1 MPKRF
6 STARGREFGAG
17 LRVAIAS
24 AGLTSRAAADIVD
37 WDEAKVSDVVNGKG
51 GATQLEVAVLLGV
64 CRVNADE
71 TVHLLSLYGDTHIR
85 GWWQQHGR
93 CSPVRLRTVVEHLKA
108 ATTLISWHTH
118 MVPLFLQTADY
129 LREVLRASSTAP
141 ADELKVR
148 VQAHLAMQDLIRH
161 GMKCTFFIH
170 ELALHLR
177 VGGAEVHA
185 GQLLHLMFMANRP
198 NIRIRIVPAVHGA
211 HAGLAGPFTQLSFAK
226 YESLVW
232 VETENSSLLAETKD
246 AIDGYE
252 TVVRALAEQS
262 LDEAESTALI
272 VRLYEALQPAHD
284 QATTADKRSTESF
297 PPGEDRDSACRQPE
311 GDQPAGRCAG

>member
-17 LRVAIAS
+17 LRAAITS

-64 CRVNADE
+64 CRVHAYE
-71 TVHLLSLYGDTHIR
+71 VVHLLSLYGETHLQ
-85 GWWQQHGR
+85 GWWQQHGK
-93 CSPVRLRTVVEHLKA
+93 CSPIRLRTVVEHLKVA
-108 ATTLISWHTH
+108 KTLISWHTH
-118 MVPLFLQTADY
+118 TVPLFLQTADY

-141 ADELKVR
+141 ADELAER
-148 VQAHLAMQDLIRH
+148 VQAQLALQATVQRNV
-161 GMKCTFFIH
+161 KCTFFVH
-170 ELALHLR
+170 EFALHLR

-185 GQLLHLMFMANRP
+185 EQLLHLMFMANRP
-198 NIRIRIVPAVHGA
+198 NIKIRIVPSARGA
-211 HAGLAGPFTQLSFAK
+211 HAGLAGPFTQLTFAK

-232 VETENSSLLAETKD
+232 VETENSSLLAEAKD
-246 AIDGYE
+246 AIDGYQK
-252 TVVRALAEQS
+252 VVDALEEQS

-272 VRLYEALQPAHD
+272 NRLYEA
-284 QATTADKRSTESF
+284 RSGS
-297 PPGEDRDSACRQPE
+297 DRSNSARVSLERPFV
-311 GDQPAGRCAG
+311 

>member
-17 LRVAIAS
+17 LRAAIAG
-24 AGLTSRAAADIVD
+24 AGLTSRAAAEIVD

-64 CRVNADE
+64 CRVNAE
-71 TVHLLSLYGDTHIR
+71 ELIHLLTLYAETHIR

-93 CSPVRLRTVVEHLKA
+93 CSPIRLRTVVEHLKA
-108 ATTLISWHTH
+108 AKTLVSWHTH
-118 MVPLFLQTADY
+118 LVPLFLQTTDY

-141 ADELKVR
+141 ADELAER
-148 VQAHLAMQDLIRH
+148 VQAQLAMQSSVQRNV
-161 GMKCTFFIH
+161 KCTFFLH
-170 ELALHLR
+170 EFALHLR

-185 GQLLHLMFMANRP
+185 AQLLHLLFMANRP
-198 NIRIRIVPAVHGA
+198 NVRIRIVPAAHGA
-211 HAGLAGPFTQLSFAK
+211 HAGLAGPFTQLTFAK

-232 VETENSSLLAETKD
+232 VETENSSLLAEAKD

-252 TVVRALAEQS
+252 TVVRALEEQS

-272 VRLYEALQPAHD
+272 MRLYETFQPADGHA
-284 QATTADKRSTESF
+284 ATAEMRLTEPF
-297 PPGEDRDSACRQPE
+297 PPLA
-311 GDQPAGRCAG
+311 

>member
-6 STARGREFGAG
+6 STARGREFGTG
-17 LRVAIAS
+17 LRAAITS

-71 TVHLLSLYGDTHIR
+71 IVHLLSLYGETHIR
-85 GWWQQHGR
+85 GWWQQHGT
-93 CSPVRLRTVVEHLKA
+93 CSPIRLRTVIEHLKVA
-108 ATTLISWHTH
+108 KTLISWHTH
-118 MVPLFLQTADY
+118 MVPVFVQTADY
-129 LREVLRASSTAP
+129 MREVLRASSTAP
-141 ADELKVR
+141 ADELEER
-148 VQAHLAMQDLIRH
+148 VQAQLAIQELVRRNV
-161 GMKCTFFIH
+161 KCTVFIH

-198 NIRIRIVPAVHGA
+198 NIRIRIVPAAHGA
-211 HAGLAGPFTQLSFAK
+211 HAGLAGPFTQLTFAK

-232 VETENSSLLAETKD
+232 WRPRTPASSP
-246 AIDGYE
+246 
-252 TVVRALAEQS
+252 RR
-262 LDEAESTALI
+262 EAQSTATRRSS
-272 VRLYEALQPAHD
+272 VRSRHRA
-284 QATTADKRSTESF
+284 
-297 PPGEDRDSACRQPE
+297 
-311 GDQPAGRCAG
+311 

>member
-6 STARGREFGAG
+6 STARGREFGTG
-17 LRVAIAS
+17 LRAAITS

-71 TVHLLSLYGDTHIR
+71 IVHLLSLYGETHIR
-85 GWWQQHGR
+85 GWWQQHGT
-93 CSPVRLRTVVEHLKA
+93 CSPIRLRTVIEHLKVA
-108 ATTLISWHTH
+108 KTLISWHTH
-118 MVPLFLQTADY
+118 MVPVFVQTADY
-129 LREVLRASSTAP
+129 VREVLRASSTAP
-141 ADELKVR
+141 ADELEER
-148 VQAHLAMQDLIRH
+148 VQAQLAMQELFRRNV
-161 GMKCTFFIH
+161 KCTVFIH

-198 NIRIRIVPAVHGA
+198 NVRIRIVPAAHGA
-211 HAGLAGPFTQLSFAK
+211 HAGLAGPFTQLTFAK

-232 VETENSSLLAETKD
+232 VETENSSLLAEAKD
-246 AIDGYE
+246 AIDGYA
-252 TVVRALAEQS
+252 TVVRALEAQS
-262 LDEAESTALI
+262 LNEADSTALI
-272 VRLYEALQPAHD
+272 TRLYEALHPGRD
-284 QATTADKRSTESF
+284 QAATAEAPSTEPF
-297 PPGEDRDSACRQPE
+297 PP
-311 GDQPAGRCAG
+311 PA

>member
-6 STARGREFGAG
+6 STARGREFGTG
-17 LRVAIAS
+17 LRAAIAS

-71 TVHLLSLYGDTHIR
+71 IGHLLSLYGETHIR

-93 CSPVRLRTVVEHLKA
+93 CSPVRLRTVVEHLKV

-129 LREVLRASSTAP
+129 LREVLLASSTAP
-141 ADELKVR
+141 ADELPER
-148 VQAHLAMQDLIRH
+148 VQAQLAMQALVQRDV
-161 GMKCTFFIH
+161 KCTFLIH
-170 ELALHLR
+170 EFALHLR

-185 GQLLHLMFMANRP
+185 GQLLHLMFMVNRP
-198 NIRIRIVPAVHGA
+198 NIRIRIVPAAQGA
-211 HAGLAGPFTQLSFAK
+211 HAGLVGPFTQLTFAK

-232 VETENSSLLAETKD
+232 VETENSSLLAEAKD
-246 AIDGYE
+246 AIDGYA
-252 TVVRALAEQS
+252 TVIRALEAQS
-262 LDEAESTALI
+262 LNEADSTALI
-272 VRLYEALQPAHD
+272 TRLYEALM
-284 QATTADKRSTESF
+284 
-297 PPGEDRDSACRQPE
+297 PGRD
-311 GDQPAGRCAG
+311 

>member
-6 STARGREFGAG
+6 STARGREFGTG
-17 LRVAIAS
+17 LRAAITS

-51 GATQLEVAVLLGV
+51 GATQLEVAVLLGA

-71 TVHLLSLYGDTHIR
+71 IVHLLSLYGETHIR
-85 GWWQQHGR
+85 GWWQQHGT
-93 CSPVRLRTVVEHLKA
+93 CSPIRLRTVIEHLKVA
-108 ATTLISWHTH
+108 NTLISWHTH
-118 MVPLFLQTADY
+118 MVPVFVQTADY
-129 LREVLRASSTAP
+129 VREVLRASSTVP
-141 ADELKVR
+141 ADELEER
-148 VQAHLAMQDLIRH
+148 VQAQLAMQELVRRNV
-161 GMKCTFFIH
+161 KCTFFIH

-198 NIRIRIVPAVHGA
+198 NIRIRVVPAAHGA
-211 HAGLAGPFTQLSFAK
+211 HAGLAGPFTQLTFAK

-232 VETENSSLLAETKD
+232 VETENSSLLAEAKD
-246 AIDGYE
+246 AIDGYA
-252 TVVRALAEQS
+252 TVVRALETQS
-262 LDEAESTALI
+262 LNEADSTALI

-284 QATTADKRSTESF
+284 QAATVETPSTEPF
-297 PPGEDRDSACRQPE
+297 PP
-311 GDQPAGRCAG
+311 PA

>member
-17 LRVAIAS
+17 LRAAIRG

-71 TVHLLSLYGDTHIR
+71 VAHLLSLYGETHIL

-93 CSPVRLRTVVEHLKA
+93 CSPIQLRTVVEHLKV

-118 MVPLFLQTADY
+118 MVPLFLQTTDY

-141 ADELKVR
+141 ADELTKR
-148 VQAHLAMQDLIRH
+148 VQAQLAMQASVRRNVR
-161 GMKCTFFIH
+161 CTHFIH

-177 VGGAEVHA
+177 VGGAEVHL
-185 GQLLHLMFMANRP
+185 GQLLHLLFMANRP
-198 NIRIRIVPAVHGA
+198 NVTIRIVPAAHGA
-211 HAGLAGPFTQLSFAK
+211 HAGLAGPFTQLTFAK

-232 VETENSSLLAETKD
+232 VQTENSSLLAEAK
-246 AIDGYE
+246 AAVDGYD
-252 TVVRALAEQS
+252 TVVHALEEQS

-272 VRLYEALQPAHD
+272 TRLYETLQPAHD
-284 QATTADKRSTESF
+284 ETVTAKRVRLS
-297 PPGEDRDSACRQPE
+297 
-311 GDQPAGRCAG
+311 

>member
-17 LRVAIAS
+17 LRAAIAG
-24 AGLTSRAAADIVD
+24 AGLTSRAAAEIVD

-64 CRVNADE
+64 CRGNAE
-71 TVHLLSLYGDTHIR
+71 EVVHLLSLYGETQVR

-93 CSPVRLRTVVEHLKA
+93 CSPIRLRTVVEHLKV

-118 MVPLFLQTADY
+118 LVPLFLQTADY
-129 LREVLRASSTAP
+129 LREVLRASATAP
-141 ADELKVR
+141 ADELAER
-148 VQAHLAMQDLIRH
+148 VQAQLAMQALVRRNV
-161 GMKCTFFIH
+161 KCTFFIQ

-185 GQLLHLMFMANRP
+185 GQLLHLLFMANRP
-198 NIRIRIVPAVHGA
+198 NVRIRIVPAARGA
-211 HAGLAGPFTQLSFAK
+211 HAGLAGPFTQLTFAK

-232 VETENSSLLAETKD
+232 VETENSTLLAEAKD
-246 AIDGYE
+246 AINGYE
-252 TVVRALAEQS
+252 TVVRALEAQS
-262 LDEAESTALI
+262 LDETESTALI
-272 VRLYEALQPAHD
+272 TRLYEALQPTRDPA
-284 QATTADKRSTESF
+284 ATAETRSTEPF
-297 PPGEDRDSACRQPE
+297 PPLA
-311 GDQPAGRCAG
+311 

>member
-17 LRVAIAS
+17 LRAAITG
-24 AGLTSRAAADIVD
+24 AGLTSRAAAEIVD

-64 CRVNADE
+64 CRVNAE
-71 TVHLLSLYGDTHIR
+71 EVVHLLSLYGETHIR

-93 CSPVRLRTVVEHLKA
+93 CAPIRLRTVVEHLKVA
-108 ATTLISWHTH
+108 KTLISWHTH
-118 MVPLFLQTADY
+118 LVPLFLQTTDY
-129 LREVLRASSTAP
+129 LREVLRASATTP
-141 ADELKVR
+141 ADELAER
-148 VQAHLAMQDLIRH
+148 VQAQLAMQALVRRNV
-161 GMKCTFFIH
+161 KCMFVIH

-198 NIRIRIVPAVHGA
+198 NVRIRIVPAARGA
-211 HAGLAGPFTQLSFAK
+211 HAGLAGPFTQLTFAK

-232 VETENSSLLAETKD
+232 AETESSTLLAEAKD
-246 AIDGYE
+246 AINGYE
-252 TVVRALAEQS
+252 TVVRALEAQS
-262 LDEAESTALI
+262 LGEAESTALI
-272 VRLYEALQPAHD
+272 TRLYEAVQPSHN
-284 QATTADKRSTESF
+284 QAVAAETRSTKPF
-297 PPGEDRDSACRQPE
+297 PPLA
-311 GDQPAGRCAG
+311 